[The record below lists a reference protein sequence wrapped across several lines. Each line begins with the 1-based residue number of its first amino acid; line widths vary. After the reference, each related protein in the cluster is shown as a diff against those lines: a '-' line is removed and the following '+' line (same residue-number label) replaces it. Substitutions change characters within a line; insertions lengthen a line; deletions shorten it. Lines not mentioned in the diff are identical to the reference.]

1 MQIRYKKSLIQL
13 YPQIKKNANILII
26 LSNYVLAFLIFYDI
40 IYVDDF
46 YIMNFQSLY
55 IRISSQFDKIQIAFL
70 GAVEITSTCSA
81 EKFNQIDF
89 LNFKSSS
96 FDLSHA

>member
-1 MQIRYKKSLIQL
+1 
-13 YPQIKKNANILII
+13 
-26 LSNYVLAFLIFYDI
+26 
-40 IYVDDF
+40 
-46 YIMNFQSLY
+46 MNFPFSY
-55 IRISSQFDKIQIAFL
+55 MRISSQFDKIQIAFL

-81 EKFNQIDF
+81 EKLSQIDF